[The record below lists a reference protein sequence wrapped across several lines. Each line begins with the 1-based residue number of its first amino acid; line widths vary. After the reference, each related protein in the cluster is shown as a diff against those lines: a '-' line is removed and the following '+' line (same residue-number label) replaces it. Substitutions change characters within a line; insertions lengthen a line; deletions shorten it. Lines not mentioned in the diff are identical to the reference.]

1 MRNPVLKV
9 FDVARREY
17 RATAMNRAFFFGVV
31 LFPMI
36 IWVVIAVVVPL
47 FDSPDKRLEGTIG
60 VLDLAGQDRPVA
72 TALERY
78 FDADRLQ
85 AEYDQKKAALEAKV
99 ASEDTPIPDRAV
111 AAKSLKKLPEGPHI
125 VSIERLPDG
134 ADISVEEKKVV
145 SGDYLAIVAVRP
157 EALGDNGAYE
167 LLRGRALDIEL
178 SGDLARVVDRAI
190 IDTRIEQAGLD
201 PAQVRKLSAPP
212 ITNSA
217 VVTEKGKTQG
227 GELAQFMLPMAF
239 MMLLWIAAFTSGN
252 YLLTTTIEEKST
264 RVMELLLSAVSP
276 MQLMAGKIL
285 GQALVGLTI
294 LAIYGG
300 LGLAAA
306 NQFNVLS
313 LVPTDKLPWLVIY
326 FVMAY
331 FLIGAMMAAIGSA
344 VNELREAQSLMGVVM
359 IVLMIPLFLWSMII
373 RQPNSTF
380 AVVASMIPPMTPF
393 VMILRLAQ
401 TSEPIPVWQIV
412 LATAIGF
419 AAVFVAIWAAAKIFR
434 VGVLMYG
441 KPPTFGTLLKWIR
454 YA

>member
-1 MRNPVLKV
+1 MRSPLLKIV
-9 FDVARREY
+9 DVAKREY

-31 LFPMI
+31 LFPII
-36 IWVVIAVVVPL
+36 IWVVIGVVVPL

-60 VLDLAGQDRPVA
+60 VLDQAGEDRPVA
-72 TALERY
+72 TALEQY

-85 AEYDQKKAALEAKV
+85 TEYDQKKAALEAKV
-99 ASEDTPIPDRAV
+99 ASDETPIAVRMTTERA
-111 AAKSLKKLPEGPHI
+111 LKKLPEGPHQ
-125 VSIERLPDG
+125 VTVQRLADDVDLDEQKQRVRAGELLALIAVPDG
-134 ADISVEEKKVV
+134 VLEQ
-145 SGDYLAIVAVRP
+145 G
-157 EALGDNGAYE
+157 GAYDMF
-167 LLRGRALDIEL
+167 RGRTLDVEL
-178 SGDLARVVDRAI
+178 SGDLTRIIDRAI
-190 IDTRIEQAGLD
+190 VDTRLAQAGLD
-201 PAQVRKLSAPP
+201 AEEVRRLSAPP
-212 ITNSA
+212 TTNSA
-217 VVTEKGKTQG
+217 IVTEKGETKG
-227 GELAQFMLPMAF
+227 GEAAQFLLPMAF

-276 MQLMAGKIL
+276 MQLMTGKII

-294 LAIYGG
+294 LAIYGA
-300 LGLAAA
+300 LGIAAA
-306 NQFNVLS
+306 NQFNVLA

-331 FLIGAMMAAIGSA
+331 FLIGAFMAAIGSA

-359 IVLMIPLFLWSMII
+359 IILMIPLFLWMMII

-393 VMILRLAQ
+393 VMILRMAQ
-401 TSEPIPVWQIV
+401 TSEPVPVWQIV
-412 LATAIGF
+412 LATTIGF
-419 AAVFVAIWAAAKIFR
+419 AAVVVAIWAAAKIFR

-441 KPPTFGTLLKWIR
+441 KPPTLGTLIKWIR

>member
-9 FDVARREY
+9 IDVAKREY
-17 RATAMNRAFFFGVV
+17 RATAMNKAFLFGVV
-31 LFPMI
+31 LFPLI
-36 IWVVIAVVVPL
+36 IWALIALVAPL
-47 FDSPDKRLEGTIG
+47 FDSPDKRLEGSIG
-60 VLDLAGQDRPVA
+60 VLDAADADQPVVE
-72 TALERY
+72 ALERY
-78 FDADRLQ
+78 FDPARLQ
-85 AEYDQKKAALEAKV
+85 AEYDAKKGALEAALASDEASV
-99 ASEDTPIPDRAV
+99 PERIASERA
-111 AAKSLKKLPEGPHI
+111 LKKLPTGPHA
-125 VSIERLPDG
+125 VSVLRLPDD
-134 ADISVEEKKVV
+134 ADIDAEKRRVV
-145 SGDYLAIVAVRP
+145 SGDLLAVVAVRQD
-157 EALGDNGAYE
+157 ALGAGGTYD
-167 LLRGRALDIEL
+167 LFRGRALDLEL
-178 SGDLARVVDRAI
+178 SGQLERVVDRAI
-190 IDTRIEQAGLD
+190 VDTRLSRAGLD
-201 PAQVRKLSAPP
+201 PSEVRALTADPAA
-212 ITNSA
+212 NSA
-217 VVTEKGKTQG
+217 VVTEKGETKG
-227 GELAQFMLPMAF
+227 GEVAQFILPMAF

-276 MQLMAGKIL
+276 VQLMAGKII
-285 GQALVGLTI
+285 GQGLVGLTI

-306 NQFNVLS
+306 NQFNILS
-313 LVPTDKLPWLVIY
+313 LVPTDKLPWLAIY

-331 FLIGAMMAAIGSA
+331 FLIGSMMAAIGSA
-344 VNELREAQSLMGVVM
+344 VNELREAQSLMGAVM

-401 TSEPIPVWQIV
+401 TSEPIPAWQIA

-419 AAVFVAIWAAAKIFR
+419 ASVFVAVWAAAKIFR

-441 KPPTFGTLLKWIR
+441 KPPSFGTLLKWIR

>member
-1 MRNPVLKV
+1 MRSPIAKI
-9 FDVARREY
+9 FDVAKREY
-17 RATAMNRAFFFGVV
+17 RATALNRAFFFGVV

-36 IWVVIAVVVPL
+36 IWVIIAVVVPL
-47 FDSPDKRLEGTIG
+47 FDSPDKRLEGAIG
-60 VLDLAGQDRPVA
+60 VLDLAGEERPVA
-72 TALERY
+72 QALERY
-78 FDADRLQ
+78 FDPDRLQ
-85 AEYDQKKAALEAKV
+85 AEYDQRKAGLEAV
-99 ASEDTPIPDRAV
+99 LASKDTEVPARV
-111 AAKSLKKLPEGPHI
+111 LTERTLKKLPEGPH
-125 VSIERLPDG
+125 VVTVERLPDN
-134 ADISVEEKKVV
+134 ADIDAEKKKVI
-145 SGDYLAIVAVRP
+145 SGELLALVAVRP
-157 EALGDNGAYE
+157 ESLGDRGSYD
-167 LLRGRALDIEL
+167 LFRGRALDIEL
-178 SGDLARVVDRAI
+178 SGDLADVVDRAI

-201 PAQVRKLSAPP
+201 PAQVRQLSAPP

-217 VVTEKGKTQG
+217 IVTEKGETKG
-227 GELAQFMLPMAF
+227 GQLAQFMLPMAF

-276 MQLMAGKIL
+276 MQLMTGKII

-419 AAVFVAIWAAAKIFR
+419 AAVVVAIWAAAKIFR

-441 KPPTFGTLLKWIR
+441 KPPTLGTLIKWIR